1 MLAHDES
8 LGELL
13 VCASRGDEEAFARL
27 YDQTNSRSYGLAISI
42 LGDPQAAEE
51 ATLDAYEQVWRQAA
65 RYDHDKGNVINWI
78 LTTVRWKAIDQLR
91 ARNRRLN
98 RDFRLDDDA
107 CADPK
112 LNPESLCAESETHRR
127 VSDAIRELSADQREA
142 IESTYFAGLT
152 QDEAAVVLGQPLGT
166 IKSRIR
172 SGLSLLRRSL
182 TVRS

>member
-1 MLAHDES
+1 LSESKAAIDSYNRGPIRKTALMLARDES

-13 VCASRGDEEAFARL
+13 ICASRGDEDAFARL
-27 YDQTNSRSYGLAISI
+27 YDQTSSRSYGLAIPI

-98 RDFRLDDDA
+98 RDFRIDDNA
-107 CADPK
+107 GTEPRHK
-112 LNPESLCAESETHRR
+112 GELIQSLA
-127 VSDAIRELSADQREA
+127 
-142 IESTYFAGLT
+142 
-152 QDEAAVVLGQPLGT
+152 
-166 IKSRIR
+166 
-172 SGLSLLRRSL
+172 
-182 TVRS
+182 